1 MDALHEVIKNSQE
14 TIRFQITEYRG
25 RSYADVRI
33 FYRDDNEELKP
44 TRKGLTISPLLWPEF
59 VQGIQR
65 LGAELAQQGLLEKVE
80 EAVTE

>member
-1 MDALHEVIKNSQE
+1 MDALYDVIKNSQE